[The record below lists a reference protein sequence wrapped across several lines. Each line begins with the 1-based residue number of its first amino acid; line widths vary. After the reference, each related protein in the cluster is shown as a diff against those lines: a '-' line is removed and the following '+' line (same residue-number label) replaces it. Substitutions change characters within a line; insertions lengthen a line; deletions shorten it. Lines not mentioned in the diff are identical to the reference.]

1 MPDKII
7 VGAATVGATGSLE
20 GALEG
25 QNANAAAISGL
36 VNDGANLSGNVVLDS
51 QNVDANVNYNG
62 AVSGQS
68 ANEGVASGAISIRI
82 GQDGADGKDGFSPT
96 IEVHTNTKTE
106 YVLKITDVNGSYLT
120 PNLYPDIEGL
130 QDVVT
135 LVAGKVDED
144 LLEYPVINP
153 VTLTAGQREESY
165 LYVNA
170 VGLPRKIRLSD
181 VALEQETNEKIKRK
195 LQTVGEVPTETGWKV
210 GDYILLENEVNEN
223 I

>member
-7 VGAATVGATGSLE
+7 VGAASVGATESLE

-25 QNANAAAISGL
+25 RNAANASMSGL
-36 VNDGANLSGNVVLDS
+36 INEGVNLNGNVVLDAE
-51 QNVDANVNYNG
+51 NVDANVNYSGN
-62 AVSGQS
+62 VSGR
-68 ANEGVASGAISIRI
+68 AATDGATNASISIRI
-82 GQDGADGKDGFSPT
+82 GQDGQDGKDGFSPT

-144 LLEYPVINP
+144 LAEYPIINP
-153 VTLTAGQREESY
+153 VTLTMGQREESY

-181 VALEQETNEKIKRK
+181 VALESETNEKIKRK
-195 LQTVGEVPTETGWKV
+195 LQTVSDVPTEAGWKV

-223 I
+223 N